1 VSPALHAPDWRVVLF
16 YVVAQVVVIGLVVL
30 KEWKR

>member
-1 VSPALHAPDWRVVLF
+1 MSPALHAPDWRVVAF